1 MEYRKK
7 YVNVFTAQMA
17 KKLLKMGYCIV
28 DLKPNK
34 QDSKRTVFVFE
45 NANGIEDEIKNIVK
59 QRNGNQ

>member
-1 MEYRKK
+1 
-7 YVNVFTAQMA
+7 MA